1 MLENLENAT
10 KFGIMLE
17 NLEICCKIQKNA
29 IRKLEKCY
37 KIQKFRN
44 VLQNLEKLNKIL
56 KCYKIQ
62 KKVTKSRIMLK
73 IKKYVAKSK
82 KNGRKSRKKA
92 KKSRK
97 LSQSLERCLRIL
109 KIWKNVSRSRKS
121 R

>member
-29 IRKLEKCY
+29 IKSKRKLEKCY

-82 KNGRKSRKKA
+82 KM
-92 KKSRK
+92 
-97 LSQSLERCLRIL
+97 L
-109 KIWKNVSRSRKS
+109 
-121 R
+121 